1 MTDFRSYSRIENELA
16 HKFRNNLNHAE
27 SSEDVKKFFAYTL
40 RELLGRVLGDSVG
53 LHYEDISLCADGARY
68 KVSDRLQAEPA
79 YVRTLED
86 SDLGAIMGRFAESA
100 WHRMRHLEGHPEK
113 TQSKIRG
120 H

>member
-40 RELLGRVLGDSVG
+40 RDLLGRVLGDSVG
-53 LHYEDISLCADGARY
+53 LHYEDVILCTDEPRY
-68 KVSDRLQAEPA
+68 KVSRRLQSEPA
-79 YVRTLED
+79 YIRAFED